1 MNTVEKTQRLSIRVT
16 EKEKKM
22 IQKKAEK
29 LKTTISALVI
39 NSVEKQITVNLNTSD
54 YRDLVIQ
61 FRRIGNNVNS
71 LIREIRFSNY
81 IDDSQ
86 VKEID
91 YQLKSLERL
100 LKNEKVKIDS
110 TKMEMEK
117 MTARQLRELLENQN
131 KRVPNYL
138 IYEELEEHIV
148 SQLRSFID
156 LTIQSDLDETY
167 PPYIE
172 YFLKS
177 FQIHTYDYETIVDFS
192 NVLDEKI
199 YAINQKLI
207 ARNSQLEEED
217 FLTILN
223 ILDDYRKVR
232 ED

>member
-156 LTIQSDLDETY
+156 LTTQSNLDETY
-167 PPYIE
+167 PSYIE

-177 FQIHTYDYETIVDFS
+177 FQIHTYDYDTIVDFS

-223 ILDDYRKVR
+223 VLDDYRKVR

>member
-177 FQIHTYDYETIVDFS
+177 FQIHTYDYDTIVDFS

-223 ILDDYRKVR
+223 VLDDYRKVR

>member
-1 MNTVEKTQRLSIRVT
+1 
-16 EKEKKM
+16 M

-117 MTARQLRELLENQN
+117 MTTRQLRELLENQN

-156 LTIQSDLDETY
+156 LTIQSNLDETY

-177 FQIHTYDYETIVDFS
+177 FQIHTYDYDTIVDFS

-199 YAINQKLI
+199 YAINQKLST
-207 ARNSQLEEED
+207 RNGQLEEED

-223 ILDDYRKVR
+223 VLDDYRKVR

>member
-1 MNTVEKTQRLSIRVT
+1 
-16 EKEKKM
+16 M

-100 LKNEKVKIDS
+100 LKDEKVKIDS
-110 TKMEMEK
+110 TKIEMEK

-138 IYEELEEHIV
+138 IYEDIEEHIV

-156 LTIQSDLDETY
+156 LTIQSNLDETY

-177 FQIHTYDYETIVDFS
+177 FQIHTYDYDTIVDFS
-192 NVLDEKI
+192 NALDEKI

-223 ILDDYRKVR
+223 VLDDYRKVR